1 MRVDTNRWNRLRY
14 TFWAPVYDLAVRGMD
29 RHRRESLARLDPK
42 AGERLLIVGAGTGAD
57 LPHLPG
63 GCTVL
68 ATDLTPA
75 MLRRA
80 RPRAREGTHLAVM
93 DGHRLAVPDGA
104 FDGVVLH
111 LILAVIPDPVR
122 CLREAAR
129 ALRPGGR
136 VVVFD
141 KFVRTRRPPLALR
154 ALNVVIRVLFT
165 DMTRRFEDI
174 LERSGVDLVVVR
186 DEPAFAGGLYR
197 RLLLRRSD
205 EPLGLPAAPR
215 RVGNTESSSARTGSS

>member
-1 MRVDTNRWNRLRY
+1 
-14 TFWAPVYDLAVRGMD
+14 
-29 RHRRESLARLDPK
+29 
-42 AGERLLIVGAGTGAD
+42 
-57 LPHLPG
+57 
-63 GCTVL
+63 
-68 ATDLTPA
+68 
-75 MLRRA
+75 
-80 RPRAREGTHLAVM
+80 M
-93 DGHRLAVPDGA
+93 DGHQLAVPDGA

-111 LILAVIPDPVR
+111 LVLAVIPDPVR

-174 LERSGVDLVVVR
+174 LERSGADLVVVR

-197 RLLLRRSD
+197 RLLLRRAG
-205 EPLGLPAAPR
+205 EPLGLPGAPP
-215 RVGNTESSSARTGSS
+215 RVGEKDSSSARTGSS

>member
-1 MRVDTNRWNRLRY
+1 MARQ
-14 TFWAPVYDLAVRGMD
+14 
-29 RHRRESLARLDPK
+29 RRASLALLEPK

-57 LPHLPG
+57 LPLLPE

-80 RPRAREGTHLAVM
+80 RPKARRGVHLAVM
-93 DGHRLAVPDGA
+93 DGHRLAAPDGE
-104 FDGVVLH
+104 FDAAVLH
-111 LILAVIPDPVR
+111 LVLAVIPDPAL
-122 CLREAAR
+122 CLREVGR

-141 KFVRTRRPPLALR
+141 KFVRTRRPPAALR
-154 ALNVVIRVLFT
+154 ALNMVIRVLFT

-174 LERSGVDLVVVR
+174 LERSGADLVVVR
-186 DEPAFAGGLYR
+186 DEPVFPGGLYR
-197 RLLLRRSD
+197 RLLLRRAGES
-205 EPLGLPAAPR
+205 PAIATGAFPSLAR
-215 RVGNTESSSARTGSS
+215 RP

>member
-1 MRVDTNRWNRLRY
+1 MARE
-14 TFWAPVYDLAVRGMD
+14 
-29 RHRRESLARLDPK
+29 RRASLALLDAKP
-42 AGERLLIVGAGTGAD
+42 GERLLIVGAGTGAD
-57 LPHLPG
+57 LPHLPE

-80 RPRAREGTHLAVM
+80 RPKLRRGLHLTVM

-111 LILAVIPDPVR
+111 LILAVIPDPAR

-129 ALRPGGR
+129 ALHPGGR
-136 VVVFD
+136 VIVFD
-141 KFVRTRRPPLALR
+141 KFVRTRKPPALLR
-154 ALNVVIRVLFT
+154 ALNVLVRVLFT

-174 LERSGVDLVVVR
+174 LERSGADLVPVHDQPV
-186 DEPAFAGGLYR
+186 FLGGLYR
-197 RLLLRRSD
+197 HVLLRKAPGPSGTLDPVVPVVSAHFREPQPGRS
-205 EPLGLPAAPR
+205 AHSPR
-215 RVGNTESSSARTGSS
+215 RSGLASRLTTPR

>member
-1 MRVDTNRWNRLRY
+1 MRLDTNRWNRLRY
-14 TFWAPVYDLAVRGMD
+14 TFWAPVYDLAARGLE
-29 RHRRESLARLDPK
+29 RKRQHSLALLDAR

-57 LPHLPG
+57 LPHLPA
-63 GCTVL
+63 GCAVL

-80 RPRAREGTHLAVM
+80 RPRVRAGSQLAVM
-93 DGHRLAVPDGA
+93 DGQALAVPDGA

-111 LILAVIPDPVR
+111 LVLAVIPDPAR

-141 KFVRTRRPPLALR
+141 KFVRTRKPPAPLR

-174 LERSGVDLVVVR
+174 LERSGADLVPVH
-186 DEPAFAGGLYR
+186 DEPALFGGLYR
-197 RLLLRRSD
+197 HVLLSK
-205 EPLGLPAAPR
+205 AP
-215 RVGNTESSSARTGSS
+215 GPG

>member
-1 MRVDTNRWNRLRY
+1 MARE
-14 TFWAPVYDLAVRGMD
+14 
-29 RHRRESLARLDPK
+29 RRASLALLEPK
-42 AGERLLIVGAGTGAD
+42 AGERLVIVGAGTGAD
-57 LPHLPG
+57 LPYLPK

-80 RPRAREGTHLAVM
+80 RPKARRGTHLAVM

-104 FDGVVLH
+104 FDGAVLH
-111 LILAVIPDPVR
+111 LVLAVIPDAAL

-141 KFVRTRRPPLALR
+141 KFVRTRRPPAALR

-174 LERSGVDLVVVR
+174 LEQSGAGLVVVR
-186 DEPAFAGGLYR
+186 DEPSFAGGLYR
-197 RLLLRRSD
+197 RLLLRRA
-205 EPLGLPAAPR
+205 G
-215 RVGNTESSSARTGSS
+215 

>member
-1 MRVDTNRWNRLRY
+1 
-14 TFWAPVYDLAVRGMD
+14 MD
-29 RHRRESLARLDPK
+29 RKRRDSLARLDPK
-42 AGERLLIVGAGTGAD
+42 PGERLLIVGAGTGAD
-57 LPHLPG
+57 LPHLPA

-80 RPRAREGTHLAVM
+80 RPRAREHTHLVVM
-93 DGHRLAVPDGA
+93 DGHQLAVPDGA

-174 LERSGVDLVVVR
+174 LERSGADLVIVH
-186 DEPAFAGGLYR
+186 DEPAFVGGLYR
-197 RLLLRRSD
+197 LLLLRKG
-205 EPLGLPAAPR
+205 PPA
-215 RVGNTESSSARTGSS
+215 

>member
-1 MRVDTNRWNRLRY
+1 
-14 TFWAPVYDLAVRGMD
+14 MD
-29 RHRRESLARLDPK
+29 RKRRESLAQLGARP
-42 AGERLLIVGAGTGAD
+42 GERLLIVGAGTGAD
-57 LPHLPG
+57 LPHLPA

-80 RPRAREGTHLAVM
+80 RPRVREGTHLVVM

-111 LILAVIPDPVR
+111 LVLAVIPDPVR

-174 LERSGVDLVVVR
+174 LERSGADLVVVR
-186 DEPAFAGGLYR
+186 DESAFAAGLR
-197 RLLLRRSD
+197 
-205 EPLGLPAAPR
+205 PGMVITHLGRTAVNSPKEFRAAVDAVSGAVSVR
-215 RVGNTESSSARTGSS
+215 IAEDRKTATRIIEAER

>member
-1 MRVDTNRWNRLRY
+1 
-14 TFWAPVYDLAVRGMD
+14 MD
-29 RHRRESLARLDPK
+29 RHRRESLALLDPTP
-42 AGERLLIVGAGTGAD
+42 GERLLIVGAGTGAD
-57 LPHLPG
+57 LPHLPA

-80 RPRAREGTHLAVM
+80 RQARERTHLAIM

-111 LILAVIPDPVR
+111 LVLAVIPDPAR

-165 DMTRRFEDI
+165 DMTRRFEDV
-174 LERSGVDLVVVR
+174 LERSGADLVVVR

-197 RLLLRRSD
+197 RLLLRRGD
-205 EPLGLPAAPR
+205 PPGIAAGAFPPLPR
-215 RVGNTESSSARTGSS
+215 RP

>member
-1 MRVDTNRWNRLRY
+1 
-14 TFWAPVYDLAVRGMD
+14 MD
-29 RHRRESLARLDPK
+29 RKRRESLALLDPRP
-42 AGERLLIVGAGTGAD
+42 GERILIVGAGTGAD
-57 LPHLPG
+57 LPYLPG

-80 RPRAREGTHLAVM
+80 RPKVRGGSHLAVM

-122 CLREAAR
+122 CLREVAR

-174 LERSGVDLVVVR
+174 LERSGTDLALVR

-197 RLLLRRSD
+197 RLLLR
-205 EPLGLPAAPR
+205 
-215 RVGNTESSSARTGSS
+215 SAVDGR

>member
-1 MRVDTNRWNRLRY
+1 
-14 TFWAPVYDLAVRGMD
+14 MD
-29 RHRRESLARLDPK
+29 RKRRESLAQLDARP
-42 AGERLLIVGAGTGAD
+42 GERLLIVGAGTGAD
-57 LPHLPG
+57 LPHLPA

-80 RPRAREGTHLAVM
+80 RRRVREGTHLVVM

-111 LILAVIPDPVR
+111 LVLAVIPDPVR
-122 CLREAAR
+122 CLREVGR

-174 LERSGVDLVVVR
+174 LERSGADLVVVR

-197 RLLLRRSD
+197 LLMLRRAASP
-205 EPLGLPAAPR
+205 PLPR
-215 RVGNTESSSARTGSS
+215 RP